1 MTDKQALRERIWD
14 ALEESG
20 DARFPFPPHGR
31 IPNFAGAGD
40 AAERLAGLDEWR
52 SAAVIKSNPDSPQ
65 LSVRRAALRGG
76 KTLYVAVPRL
86 RDEQCFLRLDPD
98 EIDDVDHATTIGG
111 SSEVGEQVGP
121 EEMAPVDLIVSG
133 SVAANERGARVGKG
147 EGYSDLEYAI
157 LRELDLVDRA
167 TPLAT
172 TVHDRQ
178 VVDDDVPTETHDV
191 PLDLIVT
198 PTRTIRPDARE
209 KPTGLL
215 WDQLD
220 AERVEEI
227 PVLRT
232 LRGGR

>member
-1 MTDKQALRERIWD
+1 MTKQAIRERVWST
-14 ALEESG
+14 LETEG
-20 DARFPFPPHGR
+20 IARFPFPVEGR
-31 IPNFAGAGD
+31 IPNFAGAAE
-40 AAERLAGLDEWR
+40 AADRLADTPEWE
-52 SAAVIKSNPDSPQ
+52 AAATVKANPDSPQ
-65 LSVRRAALRGG
+65 RPVRRNALEAG
-76 KTLYVAVPRL
+76 KTLHMAVPRL
-86 RDEQCFLRLDPD
+86 RDAACFRRLDPAA
-98 EIDDVDHATTIGG
+98 IDDYAHATTIGG
-111 SSEVGEQVGP
+111 SAEVGTQVGP
-121 EEMAPVDLIVSG
+121 EAVESIDLIVAG
-133 SVAANERGARVGKG
+133 SVAVTPDGARIGKG

-232 LRGGR
+232 LGGGR